1 MFKNFDFSWFLTIPG
16 ILTGVGCLLVIIS
29 IIIFISTIRSKKT
42 KDSENDVNVVIPDQ
56 GVNSVPIDNNG
67 NPLNVVNDASTNV
80 VDNQLPLT
88 SGIDQISVIPVE
100 NNMATDVQPVE
111 LTPVNM
117 EPEIQPVEVAPI
129 NVEPQ
134 IQPVE
139 VAPMNVEPQIQPVEV
154 APMNVEPQIQPV
166 EVAPMNVEPQIQPVE
181 VAPMNVEPQIQPVE
195 LTPVNMEPEIQP
207 VEVAPMNV
215 ESQIQPVEVAPISVE
230 PQIQP
235 VEVAPISVEP
245 QLQPVEPAI
254 NNNVQV
260 DAVNLPY
267 GGVSPNVSVP
277 IENPQQEKIIYGG
290 ADPLAGTGVIPV
302 VQPQQTETS
311 KTEEIEAL

>member
-1 MFKNFDFSWFLTIPG
+1 MFENFDFSWFLTIPG

-56 GVNSVPIDNNG
+56 GVNSVPIDNND

-129 NVEPQ
+129 SVESQIQPVEVAPMNVEPQLQPVEVAPINVEPQ

-139 VAPMNVEPQIQPVEV
+139 VAPMNVEPQI
-154 APMNVEPQIQPV
+154 
-166 EVAPMNVEPQIQPVE
+166 
-181 VAPMNVEPQIQPVE
+181 
-195 LTPVNMEPEIQP
+195 
-207 VEVAPMNV
+207 
-215 ESQIQPVEVAPISVE
+215 
-230 PQIQP
+230 
-235 VEVAPISVEP
+235 
-245 QLQPVEPAI
+245 QPVEPAI

>member
-154 APMNVEPQIQPV
+154 APMNVE
-166 EVAPMNVEPQIQPVE
+166 
-181 VAPMNVEPQIQPVE
+181 
-195 LTPVNMEPEIQP
+195 
-207 VEVAPMNV
+207 
-215 ESQIQPVEVAPISVE
+215 SQIQPVEVAPISVE

>member
-129 NVEPQ
+129 
-134 IQPVE
+134 
-139 VAPMNVEPQIQPVEV
+139 
-154 APMNVEPQIQPV
+154 
-166 EVAPMNVEPQIQPVE
+166 
-181 VAPMNVEPQIQPVE
+181 
-195 LTPVNMEPEIQP
+195 
-207 VEVAPMNV
+207 
-215 ESQIQPVEVAPISVE
+215 SVE

-277 IENPQQEKIIYGG
+277 LENPQQEKIIYGG